1 MMPFKIGDRVMDVIS
16 WSPHFKQVGTIVSVN
31 EDSYSVMFDYRP
43 DIVPRYTSASS
54 AMIIK
59 EDKGMNKIE
68 ALKLCLEGKKVANK
82 NWTIECAYLSFDGI
96 RFIYNYNTMS
106 EPILPNFLYM
116 DLDDGWYVV
125 LQPKFKVGQFVS
137 NHAGDIGIIREVK
150 ELDSDICYMIEFTRG
165 KLTKVYESKY
175 TMSLFE

>member
-16 WSPHFKQVGTIVSVN
+16 WSPHFKQVGTIVNVN

-54 AMIIK
+54 TMIIK

-82 NWTIECAYLSFDGI
+82 NWTAECGYLSFNGA
-96 RFIYNYNTMS
+96 RFIYNFS
-106 EPILPNFLYM
+106 SLPEPDLPSLYVM
-116 DLDDGWYVV
+116 DWDDGWYVV

-150 ELDSDICYMIEFTRG
+150 EVGSDICYMIEFTRG
-165 KLTKVYESKY
+165 RLTKVYESNY